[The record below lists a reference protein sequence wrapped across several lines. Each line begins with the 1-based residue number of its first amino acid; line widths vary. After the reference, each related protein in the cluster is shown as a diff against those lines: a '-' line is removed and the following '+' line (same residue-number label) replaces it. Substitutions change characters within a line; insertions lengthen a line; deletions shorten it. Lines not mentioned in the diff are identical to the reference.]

1 MEPTLKDAS
10 PSEELFRPESI
21 RAVSTQELARARIA
35 RPWGVFILAGL
46 SLPLLTG
53 LALLLNC
60 YSYEQTTYADGR
72 IQKSTA
78 SPCGA
83 PNEREL
89 VGVLVVDELQLAH
102 LQEGRTL
109 AVQFPALSDA
119 TAHGT
124 VLCVSESAGEARP
137 TPAGSRFDVVLR
149 LDDLATTKQAHRL
162 RAGMSIRAV
171 TSKSTVK
178 LMRLFTKEGN
188 NGR

>member
-1 MEPTLKDAS
+1 MEPVVKNVTH
-10 PSEELFRPESI
+10 SEELFRSESI
-21 RAVSTQELARARIA
+21 KAASTEGLARARIA
-35 RPWGVFILAGL
+35 RPWGVFVLAGV

-53 LALLLNC
+53 LVLLLNC
-60 YSYEQTTYADGR
+60 YSYKKTTYADGR
-72 IQKSTA
+72 IQYATA

-83 PNEREL
+83 PDQRDL

-119 TAHGT
+119 IARGK

-137 TPAGSRFDVVLR
+137 PPAGTRFDVVLR